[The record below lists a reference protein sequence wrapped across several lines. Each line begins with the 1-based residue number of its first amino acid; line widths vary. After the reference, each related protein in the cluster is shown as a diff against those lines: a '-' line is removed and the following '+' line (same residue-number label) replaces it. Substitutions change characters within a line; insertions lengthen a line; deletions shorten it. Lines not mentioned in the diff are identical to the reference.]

1 MKQPKLKYHFHDP
14 NPPGSSAEYIL
25 KILIQANT
33 AKAENA
39 VKAAQEKLKKWG
51 SIIDLSKKHN

>member
-1 MKQPKLKYHFHDP
+1 MKQPKLKYHFYDP
-14 NPPGSSAEYIL
+14 NPPGNSAEYIL

-39 VKAAQEKLKKWG
+39 VKAAQEKLKNEAC
-51 SIIDLSKKHN
+51 LLL